1 MYLPNWPYGL
11 LLKLPSLAFSSISS
25 LKPYIIHWYLIHTQG
40 RPSFIKLHFL
50 SFILV
55 HGSHLESHI
64 TYYGQPNIAL
74 MLLRCFHVSLTILG
88 LTLFNSL
95 PLSTYSHFLI
105 DEYGWSYSFQLGI
118 LDLSVLLN
126 QTINSLPKIS
136 PIISIK
142 SPTLKTRVMGF
153 SKIILW
159 YRFKDNMILKKWNY
173 V

>member
-1 MYLPNWPYGL
+1 MAIW
-11 LLKLPSLAFSSISS
+11 AS
-25 LKPYIIHWYLIHTQG
+25 LKVTLSCFFFYLKSQAIHNTVIHTQG

-105 DEYGWSYSFQLGI
+105 DEYGRSYNFQLGI
-118 LDLSVLLN
+118 LDLLILLN
-126 QTINSLPKIS
+126 QTINSFLNNPDKHHHQLS
-136 PIISIK
+136 
-142 SPTLKTRVMGF
+142 L
-153 SKIILW
+153 
-159 YRFKDNMILKKWNY
+159 
-173 V
+173 